1 MVRLFDND
9 IDSHVSIVILH
20 LGDTLRTSFIHGLS
34 MAVPSRLGQNCLN
47 FFAILHLEVF
57 GAPIQ
62 LMESSCHPEVVEG
75 GDARK
80 VDYYFLIKAPCKL
93 CPGVIG
99 CACAIPLSMD
109 LLDEEE
115 SRMNREGCEHPCQG
129 NVSPVGVVGEQSEE
143 VDQVGHHVHSW

>member
-20 LGDTLRTSFIHGLS
+20 LGDTLRTSFIHGLA

-57 GAPIQ
+57 GAPLQ
-62 LMESSCHPEVVEG
+62 LMESSCHPEVVER

-80 VDYYFLIKAPCKL
+80 VDYYFLVKVPPSSFGL
-93 CPGVIG
+93 VYPNG
-99 CACAIPLSMD
+99 
-109 LLDEEE
+109 LDEEE
-115 SRMNREGCEHPCQG
+115 NRMNREGREHPCQG
-129 NVSPVGVVGEQSEE
+129 DMSPVGVVGEQSEE

>member
-1 MVRLFDND
+1 MTEVQYLIFDISFCD
-9 IDSHVSIVILH
+9 VFPY
-20 LGDTLRTSFIHGLS
+20 LGDTLGTSLIHGLA
-34 MAVPSRLGQNCLN
+34 MAEPSRLGQNRLN
-47 FFAILHLEVF
+47 FFAILRLEVF

-62 LMESSCHPEVVEG
+62 LIESSRHPEVVEG
-75 GDARK
+75 GDARE

-99 CACAIPLSMD
+99 CACAIPLSLD
-109 LLDEEE
+109 QLDEEE

-129 NVSPVGVVGEQSEE
+129 NVSPVGVIREQSAE